1 MWLRY
6 RQQQRKKRKWKERL
20 AEKKRSQEGTERKEY
35 HRAVRS
41 LIIVF
46 HKDNLKIWIGGYERQ
61 TITSVGYQL
70 KCRLLLSCWNADA
83 EAKSS
88 QFLMFSNLGVAEGWR
103 EAQLISCVFIVS
115 TLCFYKRCGVLF
127 VSLCNLNGVGLFCFL
142 VLKIGFT

>member
-20 AEKKRSQEGTERKEY
+20 AEKKRSQEGTKRKEY

-88 QFLMFSNLGVAEGWR
+88 QFLMFSNLGVGEGMER
-103 EAQLISCVFIVS
+103 GTTDQ
-115 TLCFYKRCGVLF
+115 LCFNCIHTV
-127 VSLCNLNGVGLFCFL
+127 FL
-142 VLKIGFT
+142 EKMWCLIRFTL